1 MYSLQEMV
9 NSLTEELEAT
19 QQILDEQ
26 EKSFIRLTQE
36 GNRKDLN
43 RSALNISIVEDT
55 EKLKAALDEKLEIE
69 S

>member
-1 MYSLQEMV
+1 MV

-43 RSALNISIVEDT
+43 KSALNISIVEDT

>member
-1 MYSLQEMV
+1 MV

-43 RSALNISIVEDT
+43 RSALNLSIVEDT

>member
-1 MYSLQEMV
+1 MV

-55 EKLKAALDEKLEIE
+55 EKLKAAIDEKLEIE
-69 S
+69 SQLKNQ

>member
-1 MYSLQEMV
+1 MV

-26 EKSFIRLTQE
+26 EKSFIRLTQ
-36 GNRKDLN
+36 NKDLN

-55 EKLKAALDEKLEIE
+55 GKLRNVLDEK
-69 S
+69 

>member
-1 MYSLQEMV
+1 MV

-43 RSALNISIVEDT
+43 RRALNISIVEDT
-55 EKLKAALDEKLEIE
+55 EKLKAAIDEKLEIE

>member
-1 MYSLQEMV
+1 MV

-55 EKLKAALDEKLEIE
+55 EKLKAALDEKLEI
-69 S
+69 

>member
-1 MYSLQEMV
+1 MV

-19 QQILDEQ
+19 QQILDDQ

>member
-1 MYSLQEMV
+1 MV

-55 EKLKAALDEKLEIE
+55 EKLKAAIDEKLEIE

>member
-1 MYSLQEMV
+1 MV